1 MSYTPLSFN
10 NPPELSDQTASQLLD
25 MLYGLAAAVENHYR
39 QAVARPPLGYT
50 KLQPRRNLDAVIAA
64 FGITR

>member
-25 MLYGLAAAVENHYR
+25 MLYGLAAAVEHHY
-39 QAVARPPLGYT
+39 AV
-50 KLQPRRNLDAVIAA
+50 QIRRHHEDLFED
-64 FGITR
+64 FDDDLPEF